1 MSGYTSI
8 WLEDFEPGQHA
19 VYGEHH
25 FTREA
30 VLAFARQYDPQRF
43 HLDDEAAAKT
53 HFKRLSASGWHT
65 AAACMKLLAAWH
77 FRLRAEAEARG
88 EPLPALGP
96 SPGYQN
102 LQWIKPV
109 YPGDTITFSGTITG
123 ARQMK
128 SRPGWGLITLT
139 PEGHNQHGDKVYAY
153 DSTVMIACRGNT
165 GT

>member
-8 WLEDFEPGQHA
+8 WLEDFEAGQHA

-30 VLAFARQYDPQRF
+30 VLAFARQYDPQGF

-53 HFKRLSASGWHT
+53 HFKRLSVSGWHT

-77 FRLRAEAEARG
+77 FKIRAEAEARG

-102 LQWIKPV
+102 LQWPRPV

-123 ARQMK
+123 ARKMN

-139 PEGHNQHGDKVYAY
+139 PQGHNQNGELVFSY

>member
-8 WLEDFEPGQHA
+8 WLEDFEAGQHA

-30 VLAFARQYDPQRF
+30 VLEFARKYDPQRF
-43 HLDDEAAAKT
+43 HLDDEEAAKT

-77 FRLRAEAEARG
+77 FRIRADAEARG
-88 EPLPALGP
+88 EPLPSLGP

-102 LQWIKPV
+102 LQWPRPV
-109 YPGDTITFSGTITG
+109 YPDDTITFSGTITG
-123 ARQMK
+123 ARAMK

-139 PEGHNQHGDKVYAY
+139 PQGHNQHGERVFSY
-153 DSTVMIACRGNT
+153 DSTVMIACRGNA
-165 GT
+165 GS

>member
-30 VLAFARQYDPQRF
+30 VLAFARQYDPQGF
-43 HLDDEAAAKT
+43 HLDDEAAARS
-53 HFKRLSASGWHT
+53 HFGRLSASGWQT
-65 AAACMKLLAAWH
+65 AAACMKVLASYH
-77 FRLRAEAEARG
+77 FGLRAQAEARG

-96 SPGYQN
+96 SPGYTN
-102 LQWIKPV
+102 MQWLKPV
-109 YPGDTITFSGTITG
+109 YPGDTVTFSGTITG
-123 ARQMK
+123 ARKMN
-128 SRPGWGLITLT
+128 SRPGWGLVTLT
-139 PEGHNQHGDKVYAY
+139 PVGHNQHGDKVYSY
-153 DSTVMIACRGNT
+153 DSTVMFACRGNT